1 MTGRSKVF
9 VALAFVVALIG
20 ALLWFR
26 GDLKDLWMGRRDTPP
41 EEAPGHVSSPST
53 APADTS
59 DRKGGEQPGSHVS
72 PDAAS
77 GRDSMERLPGELPPS
92 PPLPDIAPEATQP
105 ERRRAFHL
113 EKSVDHI
120 VRKDEPFEAVGGIR
134 TIEEME
140 RALGKP
146 PELGPVLSTIEER
159 DIGEMVRKPIQGTR
173 PLSSSGESYY
183 GVRVVRPGENL
194 WHIHYGIV
202 REYFER
208 REVIL
213 PVYADRPMPDGRSSG
228 VGKLLKFMET
238 IVRVY
243 DVQGRRPEVSLDL
256 IHPEHSLVYFRISEL
271 FDALD
276 QLKAEDLRWLRYVR
290 HQILLEGPDEQRELL
305 ERRRFFDQPA
315 QPGQ

>member
-9 VALAFVVALIG
+9 FALAFVVALTG
-20 ALLWFR
+20 VLLWFR
-26 GDLKDLWMGRRDTPP
+26 GDLKDFWMGRQDTPP
-41 EEAPGHVSSPST
+41 EEAPSHVSSPST
-53 APADTS
+53 APATTP
-59 DRKGGEQPGSHVS
+59 EQAAGLETGYRIA
-72 PDAAS
+72 PDEVP
-77 GRDSMERLPGELPPS
+77 GRDSREERPEGLPPS
-92 PPLPDIAPEATQP
+92 PPLPEIAPEATQP

-120 VRKDEPFEAVGGIR
+120 VRRDEPFEAVGGIR

-146 PELGPVLSTIEER
+146 PELGPVLSTIQER
-159 DIGEMVRKPIQGTR
+159 DIGEMVRKPILET
-173 PLSSSGESYY
+173 SSGPRSGEAYY

-194 WHIHYGIV
+194 WDIHYGII

-228 VGKLLKFMET
+228 VGRLLKFMET

-243 DVQGRRPEVSLDL
+243 DVQGRRLKSNLDL

-290 HQILLEGPDEQRELL
+290 HQILLESPAEQRELL
-305 ERRRFFDQPA
+305 EHRRFFDR
-315 QPGQ
+315 

>member
-9 VALAFVVALIG
+9 VTLAFVVALIG

-26 GDLKDLWMGRRDTPP
+26 GELRDLWMGRQGIPS
-41 EEAPGHVSSPST
+41 EEAPGHLSSPST
-53 APADTS
+53 APAATS
-59 DRKGGEQPGSHVS
+59 EQPDGVDTGSHVS
-72 PDAAS
+72 PDVAP
-77 GRDSMERLPGELPPS
+77 GPDSMESLTGDLPPS

-120 VRKDEPFEAVGGIR
+120 VRRDEPFEAVGGIR

-146 PELGPVLSTIEER
+146 PELGPVLATIEER
-159 DIGEMVRKPIQGTR
+159 DIGEMVRRPILETR
-173 PLSSSGESYY
+173 SGPRSGEAYY
-183 GVRVVRPGENL
+183 GVRVVRSGENL
-194 WHIHYGIV
+194 WDIHYGII

-208 REVIL
+208 REVTL

-228 VGKLLKFMET
+228 VGRLLKFMET

-243 DVQGRRPEVSLDL
+243 DVQGRRPEGNLDL

-290 HQILLEGPDEQRELL
+290 HQILLESPAEQRELL
-305 ERRRFFDQPA
+305 ERGRFFDR
-315 QPGQ
+315 